1 VTDRGVQPKGKVL
14 MASEPTRYLGGQAVM
29 EGVMMR
35 GTDSWAVAVRKPDGE
50 IDVVVHD
57 APSWASKYG
66 KIPLVRGVAT
76 LVESLSI
83 GYRALNWSAQ
93 VAMEDEEDQPSEA
106 ATRAT
111 MVIAMLIFAAV
122 FMLTPGL
129 VSKSL
134 GGFTDSTL
142 RFNVVEGLIRLTM
155 FLGYI
160 IAIGMIPD
168 IRRVFQY
175 HGAEHKAIA
184 AYENGDPLTVEAAQ
198 KYSTEHIRCGTNFL
212 LTVMVISIASHAVF
226 GNPGW
231 AVLVASRVLG
241 IPIVAGLSYE
251 VIRAAANHADKR
263 WVRALMLPGLSLQRL
278 TTREPDDDQV
288 EVAIASVEAVLTA
301 QQAESVAQ
309 RATSREVTLKPALG
323 AS

>member
-1 VTDRGVQPKGKVL
+1 

-35 GTDSWAVAVRKPDGE
+35 GTDSWAVAVRRPDGE
-50 IDVVVHD
+50 IDVTVHD
-57 APSWASKYG
+57 APRWANRYQ

-76 LVESLSI
+76 LWESLSI

-93 VAMEDEEDQPSEA
+93 VAMEEEEDQPSEA
-106 ATRAT
+106 ATRMT
-111 MVIAMLIFAAV
+111 MVIAMTIFAAV
-122 FMLTPGL
+122 FMLTPGII
-129 VSKSL
+129 SKSL
-134 GGFTDSTL
+134 GSFTDSTL

-160 IAIGMIPD
+160 IAIGLIPD

-198 KYSTEHIRCGTNFL
+198 RYSTEHIRCGTNFL
-212 LTVMVISIASHAVF
+212 LTVMVISIASHALF

-231 AVLVASRVLG
+231 ALLIASRVLG
-241 IPIVAGLSYE
+241 IPLVAGLSYE
-251 VIRAAANHADKR
+251 VIRAAANHADR
-263 WVRALMLPGLSLQRL
+263 PWVRFLMLPGLSLQRL

-288 EVAIASVEAVLTA
+288 AVALVSVEAVLTA

-309 RATSREVTLKPALG
+309 RATSPDLVWRPALG
-323 AS
+323 S

>member
-1 VTDRGVQPKGKVL
+1 

-35 GTDSWAVAVRKPDGE
+35 GTDSWAVAVRRPDGE
-50 IDVVVHD
+50 IDVTVHD
-57 APSWASKYG
+57 APRWANRYQ

-76 LVESLSI
+76 LWESLSI

-93 VAMEDEEDQPSEA
+93 VAMEEEEDQPSEA
-106 ATRAT
+106 ATRMT
-111 MVIAMLIFAAV
+111 MVIAMTIFAAV
-122 FMLTPGL
+122 FMLTPGII
-129 VSKSL
+129 SKSL
-134 GGFTDSTL
+134 GSFTDSTL

-160 IAIGMIPD
+160 IAIGLIPD

-198 KYSTEHIRCGTNFL
+198 RYSTEHIRCGTNFL
-212 LTVMVISIASHAVF
+212 LTVMVISIASHALF

-231 AVLVASRVLG
+231 ALLIASRVLG
-241 IPIVAGLSYE
+241 IPLVAGLSYE
-251 VIRAAANHADKR
+251 VIRAAANHADKP
-263 WVRALMLPGLSLQRL
+263 WVRFLMLPGLSLQRL

-288 EVAIASVEAVLTA
+288 AVALVSVEAVLTA

-309 RATSREVTLKPALG
+309 RATSPDLVWRPALG
-323 AS
+323 S

>member
-1 VTDRGVQPKGKVL
+1 

-35 GTDSWAVAVRKPDGE
+35 GTDSWAVAVRRPDGE
-50 IDVVVHD
+50 IDVTVHD
-57 APSWASKYG
+57 APRWANRYQ

-76 LVESLSI
+76 LWESLSI

-93 VAMEDEEDQPSEA
+93 VAMEEEDQPSEA
-106 ATRAT
+106 ATRMT
-111 MVIAMLIFAAV
+111 MVIAMTIFAAV
-122 FMLTPGL
+122 FMLTPGII
-129 VSKSL
+129 SKSL
-134 GGFTDSTL
+134 GSFTDSTL

-160 IAIGMIPD
+160 IAIGLIPD

-198 KYSTEHIRCGTNFL
+198 RYSTEHIRCGTNFL
-212 LTVMVISIASHAVF
+212 LTVMVISIASHALF

-231 AVLVASRVLG
+231 ALLIASRVLG
-241 IPIVAGLSYE
+241 IPLVAGLSYE
-251 VIRAAANHADKR
+251 VIRAAANHADKP
-263 WVRALMLPGLSLQRL
+263 WVRFLMLPGLSLQRL

-288 EVAIASVEAVLTA
+288 AVALVSVEAVLTA

-309 RATSREVTLKPALG
+309 RATSPDLVWRPALG
-323 AS
+323 S